1 MRWREVKKGLR
12 KPTAPKKEPLFKSDG
27 IFARVKSFI
36 IDMFMIYTP
45 ILYILAYL
53 FYGGAENFRES
64 HSAHIIA
71 LALFVGIDTL
81 LNGSSSLKTPGKK
94 AYEQSVV
101 DIESGERIGYMRY
114 FLRAVIF
121 LLSNSVL
128 LGFLV
133 PFYRHDKRGLHD
145 ILTHS
150 VVIKKED

>member
-1 MRWREVKKGLR
+1 MRWREAKKGSK
-12 KPTAPKKEPLFKSDG
+12 KPAALENRPLFKSDG
-27 IFARVKSFI
+27 IFPRVKSFI

-45 ILYILAYL
+45 ILYILTYV

-81 LNGSSSLKTPGKK
+81 LNGSKSLKTPGKK

-101 DIESGERIGYMRY
+101 DVESGERIGFFRY

-121 LLSNSVL
+121 LASSGVL

-133 PFYRHDKRGLHD
+133 PFYRCDRRGLHD
-145 ILTHS
+145 ILTRS
-150 VVIKKED
+150 AVIERRD